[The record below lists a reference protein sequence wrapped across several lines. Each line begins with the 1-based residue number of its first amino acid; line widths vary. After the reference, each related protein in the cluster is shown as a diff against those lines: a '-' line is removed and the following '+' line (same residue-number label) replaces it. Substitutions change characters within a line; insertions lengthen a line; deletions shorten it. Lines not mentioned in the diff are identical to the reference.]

1 MKKQKKLRGA
11 TTAFAIANSGFPSH
25 EELLKTLAAQNRP
38 MRLDGLMRVLGLARR
53 EKKELEAALDDL
65 ARQGKALRLHGGLW
79 TRPENLKSITG
90 RFSALREGAGFV
102 TPMRHADDED
112 PSGSR
117 WQFAGGKDIYIP
129 SAQSGGAWHQD
140 LVRVALS
147 PGAQRGP
154 SPEGRIMEVVERGLK
169 EVPAHVVHRHGNSLF
184 CRPADSRLPASFNVE
199 LPAGTEPPAQGTLV
213 LLAPLKPLAS
223 DLWSATLLGNYGR
236 EDDVAVQEE
245 LVKLNHEVPR
255 DFPAGVLAEA
265 QALPGEPGE
274 ADFKGRRDVRDLAL
288 VTIDGADARDFDDA
302 IHVEEQPGSK
312 GWILR
317 VAIAD
322 VSHYVRPRGRGG
334 QGALDAEA
342 LSRGNSWYFP
352 RSVEPMLPEVLSNGL
367 CSLRPHVNRLAV
379 LAEIPF
385 TAKGKPGK
393 PHFSQAVMR
402 SAARLTYD
410 QVKACLLDKD
420 ETALAAL
427 RTEER
432 GEEVL
437 AMLGKAFALYA
448 VLRDVRRQRGT
459 LDFDLPE
466 AQSRLDDLGRVVWL
480 GHRERND
487 AHRLIE
493 EFMIAAN
500 EAVARHLR
508 DADIPFLYRVH
519 PDPDPERLESLF
531 DTLAATGIENLPPKP
546 SPAAMQGI
554 LAAAQGTPQ
563 EFLVN
568 RLCLRAMPQARYM
581 PFNEGHFGLASTA
594 YCHFTS
600 PIRRYADLL
609 THRALKMS
617 LGLDSGPLPAGEKL
631 LRIGDQI
638 NRRERAAMA
647 CEREMDRRLGCLAL
661 LPRVGEHFSG
671 IVAGVTDFGIFVE
684 LEAMPVEGMIRVEDL
699 GDDWYDFDARIMS
712 LVGQRSGVQWRMG
725 QKLEV
730 ALSEVHLG
738 RLEIRLVPL
747 ELPKGIGGRGA
758 HGARNPR
765 NPRNPRSPRGKG
777 SPASRAAGSR
787 KGSSSGWKLASP
799 GDGENRGRNDKPGK
813 PAKNGKNSKKSS
825 AGKSGYSGQ
834 PDGQS
839 ARKGKNRQSGK
850 NGTSAPAKS
859 GRPTRNGK
867 KTEKRG

>member
-1 MKKQKKLRGA
+1 MKKQKKLRGSTSA
-11 TTAFAIANSGFPSH
+11 AASTNGFPSH
-25 EELLKTLAAQNRP
+25 NELLQALAAQNRP
-38 MRLDGLMRVLGLARR
+38 MRLDGLLRVMGLARR
-53 EKKELEAALDDL
+53 DRKQLEATLEDL
-65 ARQGKALRLHGGLW
+65 EQQGRTLRLRGGLW
-79 TRPENLKSITG
+79 TRPESLKSITG

-102 TPMRHADDED
+102 TPMRLANDED
-112 PSGSR
+112 PGDSR
-117 WQFAGGKDIYIP
+117 WQFSGDKDIYIP
-129 SAQSGGAWHQD
+129 AALSGGAWHKD
-140 LVRVALS
+140 MVRVALA

-154 SPEGRIMEVVERGLK
+154 SPEGRVIEVLERGLK
-169 EVPAHVVHRHGNSLF
+169 EIPAHVISRHGNSIF
-184 CRPADSRLPASFNVE
+184 CRPADSRLPADFNVE
-199 LPAGTEPPAQGTLV
+199 LPEGTPAPAQGTLV
-213 LLAPLKPLAS
+213 LLAPIKSLAS
-223 DLWSATLLGNYGR
+223 DLWSARLLGDYGR

-265 QALPGEPGE
+265 EALPGEPEE
-274 ADFKGRRDVRDLAL
+274 ADFKGRQDVRHLAL

-302 IHVEEQPGSK
+302 IHVEEQPGGK

-322 VSHYVRPRGRGG
+322 VSHYVRPRGRGCP
-334 QGALDAEA
+334 GALDAEA

-385 TAKGKPGK
+385 TATGKPGK
-393 PHFSQAVMR
+393 PRFSQAVMR

-420 ETALAAL
+420 AAALADLKAQ
-427 RTEER
+427 ER

-437 AMLGKAFALYA
+437 AMLDKAFALYA

-466 AQSRLDDLGRVVWL
+466 AECKLDDLGRVAWL
-480 GHRERND
+480 GHRQRHD

-519 PDPDPERLESLF
+519 PEPDPERLETLF
-531 DTLAATGIENLPPKP
+531 DTLEAVGFENLPPRP
-546 SPAAMQGI
+546 TAASMQGV
-554 LAAAQGTPQ
+554 LVSVQGTPQ

-568 RLCLRAMPQARYM
+568 RLCLRAMPQAHYM
-581 PFNEGHFGLASTA
+581 PFNEGHFGLASVA

-631 LRIGDQI
+631 LRIGDQL

-671 IVAGVTDFGIFVE
+671 IVAGVMDFGVFVE
-684 LEAMPVEGMIRVEDL
+684 LTDMPVEGMVRVEDL
-699 GDDWYDFDARIMS
+699 GDDWYDFDARTMS
-712 LVGQRSGVQWRMG
+712 LVGQHSGIIWRMG
-725 QKLEV
+725 QKLGV
-730 ALSEVHLG
+730 ALAEVNLG
-738 RLEIRLVPL
+738 RLEIRLMPL
-747 ELPKGIGGRGA
+747 ELPKGIGSRG
-758 HGARNPR
+758 PR
-765 NPRNPRSPRGKG
+765 GVRGKG
-777 SPASRAAGSR
+777 SPASRAAAGR
-787 KGSSSGWKLASP
+787 KGSSSGWKLVSP
-799 GDGENRGRNDKPGK
+799 GDGESRGKNGKSGK
-813 PAKNGKNSKKSS
+813 PARNGKKNG
-825 AGKSGYSGQ
+825 AGKSAQ
-834 PDGQS
+834 PGRPS
-839 ARKGKNRQSGK
+839 ARKGKNGQGGK
-850 NGTSAPAKS
+850 NTTGAPGKS
-859 GRPTRNGK
+859 GRPGK
-867 KTEKRG
+867 KSAGKRG

>member
-11 TTAFAIANSGFPSH
+11 TTAFAPANGGFPTH
-25 EELLKTLAAQNRP
+25 EELLQTLAAQNRP
-38 MRLDGLMRVLGLARR
+38 MRLDGLLRVLGLARR
-53 EKKELEAALDDL
+53 ERKELEAALDDL
-65 ARQGKALRLHGGLW
+65 ERRGSALRLRGGLW

-102 TPMRHADDED
+102 TPMQLATDDEQES
-112 PSGSR
+112 PK
-117 WQFAGGKDIYIP
+117 WEFAGGKDIYIP
-129 SAQSGGAWHQD
+129 SALSRGAWHQD

-154 SPEGRIMEVVERGLK
+154 SPEGRIVEVIERGLK

-184 CRPADSRLPASFNVE
+184 CRPADSRLPADFNVE
-199 LPAGTEPPAQGTLV
+199 LPAGAEAPAQGTLV

-255 DFPAGVLAEA
+255 DFPAGALAEA
-265 QALPGEPGE
+265 EALPGEPGE

-302 IHVEEQPGSK
+302 IHVEEQPGGK

-322 VSHYVRPRGRGG
+322 VSHYVRPRGRGC

-367 CSLRPHVNRLAV
+367 CSLRPNVNRLAV

-393 PHFSQAVMR
+393 PRFSQAVMR

-410 QVKACLLDKD
+410 QVKACMLDKD
-420 ETALAAL
+420 ESARAGLCA
-427 RTEER
+427 EER

-437 AMLGKAFALYA
+437 DMLDKAFALYA
-448 VLRDVRRQRGT
+448 VLHDVRIQRGT
-459 LDFDLPE
+459 LDFELPE
-466 AQSRLDDLGRVVWL
+466 AECRLDDLGRVAWL
-480 GHRERND
+480 GHRERHD

-531 DTLAATGIENLPPKP
+531 DTLAATGIENLPAKP

-617 LGLDSGPLPAGEKL
+617 LGLDAGALPAGEKL
-631 LRIGDQI
+631 LRMADQI

-647 CEREMDRRLGCLAL
+647 CEREMGRRLGCLAL
-661 LPRVGEHFSG
+661 LPRVGEHFNG

-684 LEAMPVEGMIRVEDL
+684 LETVPVEGMIRVEDL
-699 GDDWYDFDARIMS
+699 GDDWYDFDPRLMS

-738 RLEIRLVPL
+738 RLEIRLMPL
-747 ELPKGIGGRGA
+747 ELPKGIGGRGGRGGRA
-758 HGARNPR
+758 ARGRDARGARA
-765 NPRNPRSPRGKG
+765 G
-777 SPASRAAGSR
+777 RAAEGR
-787 KGSSSGWKLASP
+787 KGSSSGWKLISP
-799 GDGENRGRNDKPGK
+799 GDGESRGRNGKTGK
-813 PAKNGKNSKKSS
+813 PAPNGKKSG
-825 AGKSGYSGQ
+825 AGKSGHSGQ
-834 PDGQS
+834 
-839 ARKGKNRQSGK
+839 RGKNNAG
-850 NGTSAPAKS
+850 APTKS
-859 GRPTRNGK
+859 GRPARNGK
-867 KTEKRG
+867 KTAGKRG

>member
-1 MKKQKKLRGA
+1 MKKQKKLRGT
-11 TTAFAIANSGFPSH
+11 TTASAPASGGFPST
-25 EELLKTLAAQNRP
+25 EELLQTLAAQNRP
-38 MRLDGLMRVLGLARR
+38 MRLDGLLRVLGLARR
-53 EKKELEAALDDL
+53 ERKELEAALDDL
-65 ARQGKALRLHGGLW
+65 ERQGSALRLRGGLW

-102 TPMRHADDED
+102 TPMRLAADDEQES
-112 PSGSR
+112 PR
-117 WQFAGGKDIYIP
+117 WQFSGGKDIYIP
-129 SAQSGGAWHQD
+129 SAQNGGAWHQD

-154 SPEGRIMEVVERGLK
+154 SPEGRIVEIVERGLK

-184 CRPADSRLPASFNVE
+184 CRPADSRLPADFNVE
-199 LPAGTEPPAQGTLV
+199 LPAGSEAPAQGTLV

-255 DFPAGVLAEA
+255 DFPAGALSEAE
-265 QALPGEPGE
+265 ALPGEPGE

-302 IHVEEQPGSK
+302 VHVEEQPGGK
-312 GWILR
+312 GWVLR

-322 VSHYVRPRGRGG
+322 VSHYVRPRGRGCP
-334 QGALDAEA
+334 GALDAEA

-385 TAKGKPGK
+385 TAAGKPGK
-393 PHFSQAVMR
+393 PRFSEVVMR

-410 QVKACLLDKD
+410 QVKACILDKD
-420 ETALAAL
+420 EAALAEL

-437 AMLGKAFALYA
+437 VMLDKAFALYT

-546 SPAAMQGI
+546 SPATMQGI

-671 IVAGVTDFGIFVE
+671 IVAGVTDFGVFVE

-699 GDDWYDFDARIMS
+699 GDDWYDFDARLMS

-738 RLEIRLVPL
+738 RLEIRLMPL

-758 HGARNPR
+758 
-765 NPRNPRSPRGKG
+765 RSPRGSRGRG
-777 SPASRAAGSR
+777 SPAGRAAGGR
-787 KGSSSGWKLASP
+787 KGSSSGWKLVSP
-799 GDGENRGRNDKPGK
+799 GDGESRGRNDK
-813 PAKNGKNSKKSS
+813 PAKNGKNGKKSG
-825 AGKSGYSGQ
+825 AGKSGHSGQ
-834 PDGQS
+834 PGGQS
-839 ARKGKNRQSGK
+839 ARKGKN
-850 NGTSAPAKS
+850 GTGTPAKS
-859 GRPTRNGK
+859 GRPVRSGK
-867 KTEKRG
+867 KTAGKRG

>member
-1 MKKQKKLRGA
+1 MKKQKKLRGSTSA
-11 TTAFAIANSGFPSH
+11 AAGANGFPSH
-25 EELLKTLAAQNRP
+25 DDLLQTLAAQNRP
-38 MRLDGLMRVLGLARR
+38 MRLDGLLRVLGLARR
-53 EKKELEAALDDL
+53 DRKELEAALEGL
-65 ARQGKALRLHGGLW
+65 EQQGRTLRLRGGLW
-79 TRPENLKSITG
+79 TRPESLKSITG

-102 TPMRHADDED
+102 TPMRLANDED
-112 PSGSR
+112 PGDSR
-117 WQFAGGKDIYIP
+117 WQFAGDKDIYIP
-129 SAQSGGAWHQD
+129 AALSGGAWHKD
-140 LVRVALS
+140 MVRVALA

-154 SPEGRIMEVVERGLK
+154 SPEGRVIEVLERGLK
-169 EVPAHVVHRHGNSLF
+169 EVPAHVISRHGNSIF
-184 CRPADSRLPASFNVE
+184 CRPADSRLPADFNVE
-199 LPAGTEPPAQGTLV
+199 LPEGTPVPAQGTLV
-213 LLAPLKPLAS
+213 LLAPIKSLAS
-223 DLWSATLLGNYGR
+223 DLWSARLLGDYGR

-265 QALPGEPGE
+265 GDLPGEPEE
-274 ADFKGRRDVRDLAL
+274 ADFKGREDVRHLAL

-302 IHVEEQPGSK
+302 IHVEEQPGGK

-322 VSHYVRPRGRGG
+322 VSHYVRPRGRGCP
-334 QGALDAEA
+334 GALDAEA

-367 CSLRPHVNRLAV
+367 CSLRPHVNRLAM
-379 LAEIPF
+379 LAESPF
-385 TAKGKPGK
+385 TATGKPGK
-393 PHFSQAVMR
+393 PRFSQAVMR

-420 ETALAAL
+420 AAALADLNAQ
-427 RTEER
+427 ER

-437 AMLGKAFALYA
+437 AMLDKAFALYG
-448 VLRDVRRQRGT
+448 VLRDMRRQRGT

-466 AQSRLDDLGRVVWL
+466 AECKLDDLGRVAWL
-480 GHRERND
+480 GHRQRHD

-519 PDPDPERLESLF
+519 PEPDPERLETLF
-531 DTLAATGIENLPPKP
+531 DTLEAVGFENLPPRP
-546 SPAAMQGI
+546 TAASMQGV
-554 LAAAQGTPQ
+554 LVSVQGTPQ

-581 PFNEGHFGLASTA
+581 PFNEGHFGLASVA

-631 LRIGDQI
+631 LRIGDQL

-671 IVAGVTDFGIFVE
+671 IVAGVMDFGVFVE
-684 LEAMPVEGMIRVEDL
+684 LTEMPVEGMVRVEDL
-699 GDDWYDFDARIMS
+699 GDDWYDFDTRTMS
-712 LVGQRSGVQWRMG
+712 LVGQHSGIIWRMG
-725 QKLEV
+725 QKLDV
-730 ALSEVHLG
+730 ALAEVNLG
-738 RLEIRLVPL
+738 RLEIRLMPL
-747 ELPKGIGGRGA
+747 ELPKGIGNRGPRGA
-758 HGARNPR
+758 
-765 NPRNPRSPRGKG
+765 RGKG
-777 SPASRAAGSR
+777 ARPGRAAEGR
-787 KGSSSGWKLASP
+787 KGSSSGWKLVSP
-799 GDGENRGRNDKPGK
+799 GDGESRGKNGKSGK
-813 PAKNGKNSKKSS
+813 PARNGKKNG
-825 AGKSGYSGQ
+825 AGKSAQ
-834 PDGQS
+834 PGRPS
-839 ARKGKNRQSGK
+839 ARKGKNGQSGK
-850 NGTSAPAKS
+850 NTAGAPGQS
-859 GRPTRNGK
+859 GRSGK
-867 KTEKRG
+867 KSAGKRG